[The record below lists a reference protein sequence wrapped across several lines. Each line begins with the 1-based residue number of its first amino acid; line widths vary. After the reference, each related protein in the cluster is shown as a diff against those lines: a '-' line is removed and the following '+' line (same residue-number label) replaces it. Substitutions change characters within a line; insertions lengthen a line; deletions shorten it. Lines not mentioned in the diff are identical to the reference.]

1 MTEPVVNQTES
12 SATSH
17 GETPVEAQGSWIA
30 RMAAN
35 PVAANLIMLLLIVGG
50 IIMAPD
56 IKQEVFPEVQLDLVT
71 IQVPYPG
78 ASPAEVEQGVILAVE
93 EAVRGIDGVKE
104 VSSSAAEGAATV
116 SVELQLG
123 ADAETA
129 QADIQS
135 AVNRITSLPQDAER
149 PVVSLAT
156 NRQQTLSVIVYG
168 DVSEAELRLVANR
181 VRDDLLELPDI
192 TLVELAGIRPL
203 EVSIE
208 VPQDTLRRF
217 NLTLQRVAQ
226 AVGAASIEL
235 PAGGVKTESG
245 EVLLRTTERRNV
257 GAEFED
263 IVVLGDRNGTSVT
276 VGDIATVVD
285 GFQDTDEAA
294 FYEGQ
299 RAAEIQVF
307 RVGAETPISV
317 SDAVQEYV
325 REHGRD
331 LPGSMQMAVLN
342 DSSEIFRDRIQLLL
356 ENAATGLILV
366 MLCLGLFL
374 ELRLA
379 FWVTMGI
386 PISFL
391 GVMLILPSLG
401 ISINMISLFA
411 FILVLGI
418 VVDDA
423 IVVGESIYYR
433 RQQGARGVDAAIA
446 GAREVGMP
454 VVFSVLTT
462 VAAFAPLLF
471 IPGTFGKFMYVIPS
485 IVILILVMSLFESL
499 FILPAHLG
507 ETGEPFK
514 HGLMGII
521 ARLQQRFSD
530 GFVSVVEKV
539 YPVIAKPIFRA
550 RYLAVAVGLSILML
564 TVGVVGAGW
573 VKFEFFPKIEG
584 DIIRATV
591 TMAYGTPVEQTE
603 DVVRRMETI
612 AQELMTENQFGDSI
626 ISEGIYAR
634 VGGATVGGGGPQAGA
649 GAGGSHLGEV
659 IAFLVP
665 MDQRDIGAA
674 EFSRQWRERVGE
686 IPGVESLTFNFNT
699 GPASSSPI
707 AIELTH
713 QDLNV
718 LELATSELA
727 DRLAEF
733 NGVFDIDDGF
743 SDGKPQL
750 DIRLRPEARAL
761 GLTELELAS
770 QLRASFYGAEAVR
783 QQRGRDELRVFV
795 RLPEAERHSEYDIE
809 SMIIRTPGGGE
820 IPLSEAAEVT
830 RGRSY
835 TTISRSEGRRV
846 AVVSAD
852 VDSTLV
858 TANEVMAAL
867 REEYLTEL
875 TARYSGLSW
884 GVAGEQEEQAEVNGA
899 IARGFMLAM
908 FAIYGLMAVA
918 FRNYLQPMLIMF
930 AIPFGIVGAV
940 FGHIW
945 MGYNLSLMSMFGLVA
960 LSGVVVNDSIVFVD
974 AINEYRRAGMNAFDA
989 VVTAGVRRFRPILL
1003 TSLTTFL
1010 GLAPIMLEK
1019 SVQARFLIPMA
1030 ISLAFGVLLTTSIA
1044 LLYIPC
1050 LYLILEDIIGV
1061 FRRIGAA
1068 FGLSSHEPIAREP
1081 ELEADTDAV
1090 ADPG

>member
-1 MTEPVVNQTES
+1 MSEPLLNEPES
-12 SATSH
+12 SVEPP
-17 GETPVEAQGSWIA
+17 ETPSGQTSWIS

-56 IKQEVFPEVQLDLVT
+56 IKQEVFPEVQLDRVT
-71 IQVPYPG
+71 IQVLYPG
-78 ASPAEVEQGVILAVE
+78 ASPSEVEQGVILAVE

-135 AVNRITSLPQDAER
+135 AVNRISSLPQDAER

-156 NRQQTLSVIVYG
+156 NRQQTLSVVVYG
-168 DVSEAELRLVANR
+168 DVSESELRQVANQ

-192 TLVELAGIRPL
+192 TLVEVAGIRPL

-208 VPQDTLRRF
+208 VPQDTLRRL

-226 AVGAASIEL
+226 VVGAASVEL

-257 GAEFED
+257 GAEFEE
-263 IVVLGDRNGTSVT
+263 IVVLGERNGTTVT

-285 GFQDTDEAA
+285 GFRDTDEAA

-299 RAAEIQVF
+299 RAAEIKVF

-317 SDAVQEYV
+317 SDAVQRYV
-325 REHGRD
+325 REHGD
-331 LPGSMQMAVLN
+331 ELPGSMRMAVLN

-356 ENAATGLILV
+356 ENAVTGLILV
-366 MLCLGLFL
+366 MICLGLFL

-386 PISFL
+386 PTSFL
-391 GVMLILPSLG
+391 GVMLILPALG

-433 RQQGARGVDAAIA
+433 RQQGARGIDAAIS

-485 IVILILVMSLFESL
+485 IVILILLMSLFESL

-507 ETGEPFK
+507 ETGEPFR
-514 HGLMGII
+514 HGLLGVV
-521 ARLQQRFSD
+521 ARGQQRFSN
-530 GFVSVVEKV
+530 GFVALVEKV
-539 YPVIAKPIFRA
+539 YPMVAKPIFRA
-550 RYLAVAVGLSILML
+550 RYLAVAIGLAILMF

-584 DIIRATV
+584 DIIRGTL
-591 TMAYGTPVEQTE
+591 TMAYGTSVEQTE
-603 DVVRRMETI
+603 AVVRRMETI
-612 AQELMTENQFGDSI
+612 AQQLMTEHQFEERT

-634 VGGATVGGGGPQAGA
+634 VGGATIGGGGPDAGA

-659 IAFLVP
+659 VAFLVP

-674 EFSRQWRERVGE
+674 EFSREWRERVGE

-707 AIELTH
+707 AVELTH
-713 QDLNV
+713 PDLDV
-718 LELATSELA
+718 LERAASDLA
-727 DRLAEF
+727 DRLAQF

-750 DIRLRPEARAL
+750 DVQLRPEGRAL
-761 GLTELELAS
+761 GLTELDLAS

-795 RLPEAERHSEYDIE
+795 RLPQAERRSEFNLE
-809 SMIIRTPGGGE
+809 SMMLRTPGGGE
-820 IPLSEAAEVT
+820 IPLAEAADVT

-835 TTISRSEGRRV
+835 TTINRAEGRRV

-852 VDSTLV
+852 VDTTQV

-867 REEYLTEL
+867 REGYLTEL
-875 TARYSGLSW
+875 TARYPGLSW
-884 GVAGEQEEQAEVNGA
+884 GVAGEQEEQAEVNAA
-899 IARGFMLAM
+899 IARGFMLAL

-918 FRNYLQPMLIMF
+918 FRNYLQPVLIMF

-940 FGHIW
+940 FGHLW

-974 AINEYRRAGMNAFDA
+974 AINEYRRASMSAFDA

-1030 ISLAFGVLLTTSIA
+1030 ISLAFGVLLTTAIA

-1050 LYLILEDIIGV
+1050 LYLILEDVLRV
-1061 FRRIGAA
+1061 FRRMGAA
-1068 FGLSSHEPIAREP
+1068 LGMGGDSSSGSAP
-1081 ELEADTDAV
+1081 ESDESGNAV